1 MGKRTRGE
9 GEKWEW
15 KEERSN
21 KRQGKVEDG
30 IIIIIFFRFRC
41 ENLLVHTVIKHE
53 DLFLKWNLPRNA
65 ATKSKLW
72 NDYFSR

>member
-30 IIIIIFFRFRC
+30 IIIIIFFRC
-41 ENLLVHTVIKHE
+41 ENLLVRTVIKHE